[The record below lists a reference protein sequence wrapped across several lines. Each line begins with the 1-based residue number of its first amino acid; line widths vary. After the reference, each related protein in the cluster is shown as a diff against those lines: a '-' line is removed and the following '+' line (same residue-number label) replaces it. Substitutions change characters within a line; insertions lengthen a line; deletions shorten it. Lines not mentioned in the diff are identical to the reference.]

1 MLLLGHLQLEQGRND
16 NWGAAPL
23 AVHLEGCS
31 GVLPHYVV
39 VLHTSSALQSG
50 NKVCTRLHHHAQ
62 EAGCHSAML
71 FSTKNYHL

>member
-39 VLHTSSALQSG
+39 MLHTISVSPPG
-50 NKVCTRLHHHAQ
+50 YEVCTRVRHNVQ